1 MGIRHISQHIPG
13 RQKIWFNAIQKRV
26 ALTSSILGNI
36 RNVKMMGLGPL
47 LTDALQNQR
56 VLEVQAMVKL
66 RWSIVWQNVV
76 QNLPWAFAP
85 ALTFV
90 ILAGS
95 VSQRT
100 EPISAEKIFTSLS
113 IITLLT
119 DPAAKLLSAIPN
131 IASSMGSINRV
142 QDFLIRASKN
152 YRQIFQEDHDGLER
166 GVVIR
171 LRKVWAKHPGAKTS
185 VLRGLSLLLP
195 KGSITALIGP
205 VASGKTTLLKSM
217 LKETE
222 VDNGDVQVVDGSI
235 AYCSQSAWLPNT
247 SIKHAICH
255 PFDQTATVD
264 EILYKEVLKTCCLD
278 YDISLLA
285 DGDDTLLGSGS
296 TVLSGGQKQR
306 IALARALYSRRSI
319 ILMDDVL
326 SALDK
331 PTQRHIIDALFAP
344 SGLCRQHGTTVVIAT
359 HTSKL
364 ARKITDYIA
373 NHVD

>member
-1 MGIRHISQHIPG
+1 
-13 RQKIWFNAIQKRV
+13 
-26 ALTSSILGNI
+26 
-36 RNVKMMGLGPL
+36 MGLGPL
-47 LTDALQNQR
+47 LTDVLQNQR

-131 IASSMGSINRV
+131 IAGSMGSITRV
-142 QDFLIRASKN
+142 QDFLIRASKSHQ
-152 YRQIFQEDHDGLER
+152 QIDQEAQNGLER
-166 GVVIR
+166 GIAIR
-171 LRKVWAKHPGAKTS
+171 LRNVWAKHPGAKTS
-185 VLRGLSLLLP
+185 MLRDLSLSLP
-195 KGSITALIGP
+195 SGSITALIGP
-205 VASGKTTLLKSM
+205 VASGKTTLLKSI
-217 LKETE
+217 LKETV
-222 VDNGDVQVVDGSI
+222 VDNGDVQVDDDSV

-247 SIKHAICH
+247 SIKQAICH
-255 PFDQTATVD
+255 PFDHATNVD
-264 EILYKEVLKTCCLD
+264 ELLYREVLRTCSLD
-278 YDISLLA
+278 CDISLLA
-285 DGDDTLLGSGS
+285 DGDETLLGSGS

-331 PTQRHIIDALFAP
+331 PTQRHIIDALFKP
-344 SGLCRQHGTTVVIAT
+344 SALCRQHGTTVVIAT
-359 HTSKL
+359 HTSKST
-364 ARKITDYIA
+364 RTSRSYIA
-373 NHVD
+373 NNAD